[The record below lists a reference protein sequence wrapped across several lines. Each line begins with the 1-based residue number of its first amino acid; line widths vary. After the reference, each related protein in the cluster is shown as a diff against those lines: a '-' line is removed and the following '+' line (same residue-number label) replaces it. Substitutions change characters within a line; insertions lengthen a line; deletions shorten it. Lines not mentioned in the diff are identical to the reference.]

1 MSKTNNYHTMA
12 SFEAQ
17 VEHLLDTHPRV
28 LSLEER
34 EILRPNMKQVL
45 LLPRNS
51 TLTWRPMSHNW
62 SRSRLTVCGIIETSA
77 EPQRS

>member
-34 EILRPNMKQVL
+34 EILRPNMQQILLFLQELNIDLETYESQLVTFQVDGL
-45 LLPRNS
+45 RYN
-51 TLTWRPMSHNW
+51 
-62 SRSRLTVCGIIETSA
+62 
-77 EPQRS
+77 